1 MHANAMVVAP
11 SWARRATGVVNKMR
25 FFQNPAAAY
34 RPGTSDGAVVNSPP
48 DAKVQFAFPSQVEHL
63 ISLARRLRIW
73 PKKLGR

>member
-1 MHANAMVVAP
+1 
-11 SWARRATGVVNKMR
+11 MR